1 MTKETATATAP
12 QISGLSGVAPRAS
25 ASGPLIRRLL
35 SYLVTE
41 NLPAGS
47 HLTEQG
53 LADTLGVSRTPIRK
67 ALTELL
73 AEGVVRK
80 EAHRGYFLAKPAH
93 DLFAAS
99 LDFDSVDEDTLFER
113 IATDHLS
120 GIIPDAFSERDVA
133 SHYGVSLRLAQRAIG
148 NLSEENVIRQTEQGT
163 WEFNPFLLTQEAY
176 QASYTYRLAIE
187 PQIPLLPSF
196 SLRRDLIRSCRD
208 EHLRLLSLPAS
219 ERTGRV
225 AFKVDAGFHETI
237 ATCGGNPF
245 FLAGVVQHN
254 RLRQLLEY
262 RQMPDNERLL
272 KWLQEHLDIMD
283 ALIGGTQQEA
293 SELMRIHLQN
303 AKRLDFQ
310 RKT

>member
-176 QASYTYRLAIE
+176 QASYTLPAGDRAANPAAALLQPAPGPHPQLPGRASALALLARQRAHWACCLQGGCGLSRNYRH
-187 PQIPLLPSF
+187 
-196 SLRRDLIRSCRD
+196 LRRQSV
-208 EHLRLLSLPAS
+208 LP
-219 ERTGRV
+219 GRRR
-225 AFKVDAGFHETI
+225 AA
-237 ATCGGNPF
+237 
-245 FLAGVVQHN
+245 
-254 RLRQLLEY
+254 
-262 RQMPDNERLL
+262 
-272 KWLQEHLDIMD
+272 
-283 ALIGGTQQEA
+283 
-293 SELMRIHLQN
+293 
-303 AKRLDFQ
+303 
-310 RKT
+310 